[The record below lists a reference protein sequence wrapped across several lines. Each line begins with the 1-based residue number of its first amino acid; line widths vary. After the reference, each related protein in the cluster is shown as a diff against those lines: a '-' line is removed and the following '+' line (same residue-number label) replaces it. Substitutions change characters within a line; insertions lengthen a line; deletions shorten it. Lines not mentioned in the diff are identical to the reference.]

1 MQLLSKQGMYGENI
15 CLSFLIFILSLS
27 LCDNVVLLFLVEGMK
42 QGLDETG
49 SNCLNAGM
57 KNFPHSVANIL
68 PGP

>member
-1 MQLLSKQGMYGENI
+1 MQLLSIQGMYGENI
-15 CLSFLIFILSLS
+15 CLSFLFLSLS
-27 LCDNVVLLFLVEGMK
+27 LCDTVVLLFLVEDIK

-57 KNFPHSVANIL
+57 KNFLHSVANIR